1 MYHSQDAIV
10 IQIDFQKIE
19 EMVEL
24 ITQFIHEL
32 VLIGDCQQAN
42 LITLVRELSTVGLD
56 DDQITPEMKQ
66 EYDEQI
72 LHFHEYIQ
80 VGLFIFL

>member
-1 MYHSQDAIV
+1 
-10 IQIDFQKIE
+10 
-19 EMVEL
+19 MVEL

-32 VLIGDCQQAN
+32 VMIGDCQQAN
-42 LITLVRELSTVGLD
+42 LITLVRELSTCGLD
-56 DDQITPEMKQ
+56 DDQLTTEMKQ

-80 VGLFIFL
+80 VRKRFEIIYIFVSAFTGIVYSY